1 MRPWQPDLFTKTPEP
16 KPLERRPGRPYEPEQ
31 KGFRGKRKPA
41 EMSEK
46 TVLALAEWAN
56 SQPAVLSNEKAFPAT
71 AGPLLERSSHG
82 ADTSGGGEGSKS
94 DEGGDAI

>member
-1 MRPWQPDLFTKTPEP
+1 MRPWQPDLFTKTPAP
-16 KPLERRPGRPYEPEQ
+16 KPLERRHGRPCEPDQ

-56 SQPAVLSNEKAFPAT
+56 SQPATLRDPRPLPA
-71 AGPLLERSSHG
+71 ASGPLNRKENAG
-82 ADTSGGGEGSKS
+82 TDTGGGEQGP
-94 DEGGDAI
+94 DG